1 MVALVIGA
9 LVLAGLVVLY
19 ACFVVS
25 SWHAQDEEDAGI
37 ARRS

>member
-9 LVLAGLVVLY
+9 LVLAGLVILY
-19 ACFVVS
+19 ACFVIS
-25 SWHAQDEEDAGI
+25 GRCAQKEEDAGI